1 MELEPGVD
9 DTRFLLFAGGT
20 RLVCMDCIDENV
32 ERPAQLMSAQVARR
46 PAKAHRPLPVRCD
59 LGCGARK
66 LAQPLQSREIFAQE
80 LGLEQALLLCEPA
93 LELLNQAHD
102 VTIDIATRG
111 IVVHASDGG
120 AARELGVSSFGSRSN
135 RPHSWLAPLFVGH
148 AIYRQAAY
156 GSNHPLAIPRVESVM
171 DLCSALGWL
180 GESEFRESPRASVDQ
195 LAWFHAPEYVQA
207 LKHASETG
215 RVDFD
220 VRRRYAIGTME
231 NPVFPGV
238 FERAATSV
246 GGSILAAELA
256 LEGRVVFHPAGG
268 THHGRPDRAS
278 GFCYFNDPVFAAL
291 ALLKAGVERVVY
303 IDLDAHH
310 GDGVQDAF
318 VRDERVR
325 TLSLHEQGRWPYSG
339 EVSDTG
345 AGRACNLPV
354 PARINDSELRVLLEE
369 VVLPLARMAAPQA
382 LVVTCGA
389 DALDGDPLSSMQLS
403 NVALWSAVE
412 RLAALAPATV
422 VLGGGGYNPWT
433 LARYWSGLWGRL
445 SGREIPREL
454 PADALAILRGLRCDL
469 IDDEDI
475 RPEWLATL
483 ADRPNRGAARDEI
496 RTLVNLALAEVDQ
509 SAWTPLSDRASR
521 QAVATT

>member
-1 MELEPGVD
+1 M
-9 DTRFLLFAGGT
+9 
-20 RLVCMDCIDENV
+20 
-32 ERPAQLMSAQVARR
+32 
-46 PAKAHRPLPVRCD
+46 K
-59 LGCGARK
+59 
-66 LAQPLQSREIFAQE
+66 E
-80 LGLEQALLLCEPA
+80 LGSTPSTW
-93 LELLNQAHD
+93 AHW
-102 VTIDIATRG
+102 
-111 IVVHASDGG
+111 
-120 AARELGVSSFGSRSN
+120 
-135 RPHSWLAPLFVGH
+135 PLAPLFVGH

-156 GSNHPLAIPRVESVM
+156 GANHPLAIPRVESVM

-180 GESEFRESPRASVDQ
+180 GESEFRESPCASMDQ
-195 LAWFHAPEYVQA
+195 LSWFHGSDYVQA
-207 LKHASETG
+207 LRHASETG
-215 RVDFD
+215 QVDFD

-268 THHGRPDRAS
+268 THHGRLDRAS
-278 GFCYFNDPVFAAL
+278 GFCYFNDPVFAIL

-303 IDLDAHH
+303 LDLDAHH

-318 VRDERVR
+318 VRDGRVL
-325 TLSLHEQGRWPYSG
+325 TISLHEWGRWPYSG
-339 EVSDTG
+339 DIVDTG
-345 AGRACNLPV
+345 EGRACNLPV
-354 PARINDSELRVLLEE
+354 PARINDSELGVLLEE
-369 VVLPLARMAAPQA
+369 VVLPLTRAAQPQA

-412 RLAALAPATV
+412 RIAALAPAVV

-454 PADALAILRGLRCDL
+454 PAHALAILRGLRCDL
-469 IDDEDI
+469 IDDEDV
-475 RPEWLATL
+475 RAEWLTTL
-483 ADRPNRGAARDEI
+483 ADRPNRGAVRDEI
-496 RTLVNLALAEVDQ
+496 RALADRALACVDA
-509 SAWTPLSDRASR
+509 SAWTPVGDRASR
-521 QAVATT
+521 QAVATI